1 MELFQHLKTILRHP
15 SILRPYKRIILLSH
29 MRANTSLLGH
39 VLGSNPQIEGYYELH
54 IGYYSW
60 KSFIRQKLKY
70 FSEHSPKKNA
80 TYMFDKVLHNEHY
93 VNPDVFSS
101 DDIVIIMVRDPISTI
116 KSIQKL
122 FLKVD
127 PSHENTN
134 PENARAY
141 YISRL
146 EQLINLAKK
155 LQGQYYFLNADDLT
169 QSPDS
174 ILDFLTKKLELKTPL
189 SKKYN
194 LFKNTGVKGTG
205 DSSENMVKG
214 EIQAK
219 MLTPVNYADVDT
231 ELGQI
236 YQKAIEQLSNLS
248 LNTSN

>member
-15 SILRPYKRIILLSH
+15 SILRPYKRITLLSH

-70 FSEHSPKKNA
+70 FSEHSPKKDA
-80 TYMFDKVLHNEHY
+80 VYLFDKVLHNEHS
-93 VNPDVFSS
+93 VNPSVFSS
-101 DDIVIIMVRDPISTI
+101 DDIVIIMVRDPIATI

-127 PSHENTN
+127 PFHEYTN
-134 PENARAY
+134 AENARTY

-146 EQLINLAKK
+146 EQLVTLAKE

-174 ILDFLTKKLELKTPL
+174 ILDYLTKILELKTPL
-189 SKKYN
+189 SKKYKM
-194 LFKNTGVKGTG
+194 FKNTGVKGTG

-219 MLTPVNYADVDT
+219 VITPINYSEVDV
-231 ELGQI
+231 ELGEL
-236 YQKAIEQLSNLS
+236 YQEAIEKLSNLS
-248 LNTSN
+248 LNSGN